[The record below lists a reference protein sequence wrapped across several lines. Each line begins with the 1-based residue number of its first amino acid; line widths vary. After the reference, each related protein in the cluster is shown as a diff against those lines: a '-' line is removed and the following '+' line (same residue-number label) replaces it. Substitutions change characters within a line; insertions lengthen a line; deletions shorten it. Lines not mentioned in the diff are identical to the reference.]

1 MNTSIIET
9 LLRVVERAALHYA
22 GGAVSDFSWFQFVP
36 GISKPVG
43 GQTLGDALHLTEA
56 HEAVFIPT
64 TWALVLFIF
73 AIAGVARKSQQLDR
87 QHWKDAGHQVQDQAA
102 QQGSDHGD
110 P

>member
-73 AIAGVARKSQQLDR
+73 AIAAASMMFFVFSVSGVCSVMKSARAS
-87 QHWKDAGHQVQDQAA
+87 
-102 QQGSDHGD
+102 S
-110 P
+110 